1 MKESVRETKH
11 PWASGIAL
19 AAIAGAYFFFLGT
32 SKFREPGA
40 DLQYN
45 IKQYEDIDDI
55 ETRWEEVDEIA
66 LDLDTPRGMAVLGER
81 LFVAGTNA
89 VSELDARHNEVVRH
103 AFEGEP
109 NCLAVA
115 PDGTMFVAMPNEVQV
130 LNADGSEGDRWTDFS
145 ERSYLT
151 SIVATEEDV
160 FIADAGKHV
169 VYRYNWDGERKKEI
183 GRRDDEKDVP
193 GIEVPS
199 PYLDLALNDE
209 GHLWVVNPG
218 KLGLERYR
226 TNGEFVTSW
235 YHPTLELHGFSG
247 CCNPTQIAFDQSGNL
262 VTGEKGLVR
271 LKKYEV
277 TAGDFQEL
285 IVGHKS
291 FPKVKSVP
299 KEKSMRD
306 LVVDS
311 EDRIL
316 ALDPRTDTIRIFAMK
331 ETADGAETT

>member
-11 PWASGIAL
+11 PWMAGIAI

-32 SKFREPGA
+32 SKYPEPGA
-40 DLQYN
+40 NLQY
-45 IKQYEDIDDI
+45 DITRYTEVDNI
-55 ETRWEEVDEIA
+55 ETRWEEVDEIS
-66 LDLDTPRGMAVLGER
+66 LDLDTPSGMAVQGDR
-81 LFVAGTNA
+81 LLVAGTNA
-89 VSELDARHNEVVRH
+89 ISELDARHKEVARYT
-103 AFEGEP
+103 FEGEP
-109 NCLAVA
+109 NCLAIA

-145 ERSYLT
+145 NRSFLT
-151 SIVATEEDV
+151 SIVATEKDV
-160 FIADAGKHV
+160 FVADAGKHV
-169 VYRYNWDGERKKEI
+169 VYRYNMDGERKSEI
-183 GRRDDEKDVP
+183 GRRDDEKDIP
-193 GIEVPS
+193 GIQVPS
-199 PYLDLALNDE
+199 PYLDLAVNDE
-209 GHLWVVNPG
+209 GHLWIVNPG

-226 TNGEFVTSW
+226 TNGDFVTSW
-235 YHPTLELHGFSG
+235 YHPTLELNGFSG

-291 FPKVKSVP
+291 FPKAKSVA
-299 KEKSMRD
+299 KEKSLRD
-306 LVVDS
+306 LVVDA

-316 ALDPRTDTIRIFAMK
+316 ALDPRTNTIRVFVMK
-331 ETADGAETT
+331 EDANGAETT